1 MNMHYKSFLI
11 YFLSIIHSGLELI
24 FSYIK
29 YLFIFLLQ
37 YSLYEKK
44 NSYRFSYQKKKLIIL
59 FLEITF

>member
-44 NSYRFSYQKKKLIIL
+44 IHADLVIRKKN
-59 FLEITF
+59 